1 VKLLAKV
8 AAELAISLG
17 QVESVEKLLLE
28 GNTIP
33 FIARYRKEVTG
44 ELDEVK
50 LRAIDERLTYLKQ
63 LEERRGEVKRLI
75 GELGKMT
82 PEIAGLVE
90 KADTLQQVEDIY
102 LPFRP
107 KRRTRATIAKEKGL
121 LPLAERILADH
132 LLEEA
137 AAMVLAVPFCN
148 AENGLTEGAVAL
160 SMAKDI
166 LAEQLSENFSV
177 REAVR
182 YMLRHEGRLSTE
194 VKNEEN
200 ITYQMYFSYEE
211 PLRRLPPH
219 RLLAINRGEK
229 EEALTVKVLYDE
241 DKVYTIATHKFV
253 GGQAKANY
261 LVKEAI
267 VDGCKRLLLPSL
279 EREIRAGMTVVAEEQ
294 AILVFGQN
302 IKQLLLQAPVKGK
315 TILAIDP
322 AYRTGCKM
330 AVVNPTGKVLSTAVS
345 YFTPPQNDK
354 LAAARLLLG
363 LIREHAVSAIAI
375 GNGTG
380 SREAEEFVAELM
392 REHGLGVPYTIV
404 SEAGAS
410 VYSASALAGEELPGM
425 DVTLRGAVSIGR
437 RIIDPLAELVK
448 IDPKAIGVGQYQHDV
463 NQKALATKLEGVVED
478 CVNGVGVDLN
488 TSSPALLR
496 YVAGISPAV
505 AKNIV
510 AFRDEHGPYKS
521 REELKKIPRL
531 GPATFVQCAGFL
543 RIPGAAN
550 LLDNTPVHPES
561 YTLTHR
567 FLGHL
572 NLSINELTQGG
583 VNLDAAKLRQAAE
596 TLGAG
601 LPTLRD
607 IYLALQKPGRDPRED
622 VEGPVFRS
630 DVLRMEDLAEG
641 MVLRGVVRN
650 VVDFGAFVDIGV
662 KQDGL
667 VHISEISETFV
678 KHPSQAVAVGEVVEV
693 RVMGIDKKR
702 QRISLSR
709 KGLPTKG

>member
-1 VKLLAKV
+1 MKLLARV

-50 LRAIDERLTYLKQ
+50 LRALEERLTYLKQ
-63 LEERRGEVKRLI
+63 LEERKGEVQRLI

-90 KADTLQQVEDIY
+90 KADTLQQVEDLY

-121 LPLAERILADH
+121 APLAELILADP

-137 AAMVLAVPFCN
+137 AAMVLAVPFCDV
-148 AENGLTEGAVAL
+148 ENGLTEETAAL

-166 LAEQLSENFSV
+166 LAEQLSENFKV

-182 YMLRHEGRLSTE
+182 YMLRHEGRLQTE

-229 EEALTVKVLYDE
+229 EEALTVKVIYDE
-241 DKVYTIATHKFV
+241 DRVYTIATHKFL

-267 VDGCKRLLLPSL
+267 TDGCKRLLLPSL

-322 AYRTGCKM
+322 AYRTGCKL
-330 AVVNPTGKVLSTAVS
+330 AVVNPTGKVLATAVS

-354 LAAARLLLG
+354 SAAARLLLG
-363 LIREHAVSAIAI
+363 LIREHVVSAIAI

-380 SREAEEFVAELM
+380 SREAEEFV
-392 REHGLGVPYTIV
+392 
-404 SEAGAS
+404 
-410 VYSASALAGEELPGM
+410 
-425 DVTLRGAVSIGR
+425 
-437 RIIDPLAELVK
+437 AELVK

-463 NQKALATKLEGVVED
+463 NQKALAIKLEGVVED

-543 RIPGAAN
+543 RIPDAAN

-572 NLSINELTQGG
+572 ELSINELTQGG
-583 VNLDAAKLRQAAE
+583 VNIDAAKLRQTAE

-630 DVLRMEDLAEG
+630 DVLRMEDLTEG

-678 KHPSQAVAVGEVVEV
+678 KHPSHAVVVGEVIEV

-709 KGLPTKG
+709 KGLPIKG